1 MTPFRRR
8 LRDTLRREAH
18 DMLRGGPPT
27 VELLRPVGPHVPS
40 DERVFRVLDLC
51 LQVGEVLLSSGE
63 AAADTS
69 ATMARLAAACGL
81 DTVEIDI
88 TFTSITICCRRGTV
102 AAPVTTMRVVR
113 YRTTDLTRLAAVT
126 RIVDGVI
133 RGRTGL
139 SAAED
144 AVAEAV
150 RAPHPYPRWVATAGW
165 AGLAAAAAVLLGGGA
180 VIGGTALVV
189 TAVIDR
195 VGRLL
200 GRLGVAAFFLQLAGA
215 LVATVSTLAL
225 FAAGALPPGIQPSLV
240 IAASITVLLS
250 GLSVVGLVQDAITSH
265 FVTAAGRAAE
275 VALLSAGLLTGVTLG
290 LKLGIFLGLDLDP
303 AEPVATDLTRFGFSA
318 AAAAAAAAMSALA
331 SYAPPRSLA
340 AAAAAGGAGWAVYGA
355 LTLAGRVGPVV
366 ATGVAAVVIGLTS
379 ELFGRVTR
387 IDRHV
392 ISLSGII
399 PLLPG
404 LTAYRGFYQ
413 LATGKDV
420 VDGLGTVTLALA
432 IGLALAAGVTL
443 GQFVSRSRV
452 APDVTPPDPPRRA
465 RQQRVTR
472 ADAP

>member
-18 DMLRGGPPT
+18 EILQGGPPT
-27 VELLRPVGPHVPS
+27 VELLRPVGPDVPS

-63 AAADTS
+63 AAADT
-69 ATMARLAAACGL
+69 AVTMARLARACGL

-88 TFTSITICCRRGTV
+88 TFTSITICCRRGTA
-102 AAPVTTMRVVR
+102 AAPVTTMRIVR
-113 YRTTDLTRLAAVT
+113 HRTTDLTRLAEVT

-139 SAAED
+139 SAAEA
-144 AVAEAV
+144 AVADAV

-165 AGLAAAAAVLLGGGA
+165 AGLAAAAAVLLGGGPTIA
-180 VIGGTALVV
+180 VTALVV

-200 GRLGVAAFFLQLAGA
+200 GRWGVSAFFLQMVGA
-215 LVATVSTLAL
+215 LVATAATLGL
-225 FAAGALPPGIQPSLV
+225 FALGELPPGVQPSLV

-250 GLSVVGLVQDAITSH
+250 GLSVVGAVQDAITSH
-265 FVTAAGRAAE
+265 FVTGAGRFVE
-275 VALLSAGLLTGVTLG
+275 IALLSAGLLTGVTIG
-290 LKLGIFLGLDLDP
+290 LKIGITFGIDLDP
-303 AEPVATDLTRFGFSA
+303 AEAVATDLTRFGISTA
-318 AAAAAAAAMSALA
+318 AAATAAAMAAVAYYAPLRSLPAAALA
-331 SYAPPRSLA
+331 
-340 AAAAAGGAGWAVYGA
+340 GAIGWAAYGG
-355 LTLAGRVGPVV
+355 LTLGARLGPVV
-366 ATGVAAVVIGLTS
+366 STGIAAVIIGVAS
-379 ELFGRVTR
+379 ELFGRVTS

-392 ISLSGII
+392 ISLAGII

-413 LATGKDV
+413 LATGTNV
-420 VDGLGTVTLALA
+420 VDGLVTVALALA

-443 GQFVSRSRV
+443 GQFVSRRRA
-452 APDVTPPDPPRRA
+452 APDVADDRR
-465 RQQRVTR
+465 R
-472 ADAP
+472 PG